1 MTVRH
6 EAPSHALAWRLA
18 GPIILA
24 NLSVPMLGAVDT
36 AVMGHLPNPAY
47 LGGVAVGAVVFQFI
61 YWGFGFLRMGTTGLV
76 AQADGA
82 GDQAEVRAIL
92 LRSLLIA
99 AGAGAVLWI
108 LQVPIFALAGALFD
122 ASAEVEGFAH
132 DYFRIRI
139 WSAPATLANYCLI
152 GWFIGMRNTRAALIL
167 QLWMNGLNIVLSLT
181 FVVGLGWGV
190 EGVATATAIAEYAA
204 VAMALYLWRN
214 QSGIAVGLT
223 IDLTAIF
230 DAARLRRL
238 FGVNFDIFIR
248 TLCLIA
254 TFALFTRQ
262 GASMGDALLAANAIL
277 MQLQSF
283 LSFGLDGF
291 AHAAEAMVGGA
302 VGARDKTAFRQSVRI
317 TGQWALIVAAGYTIV
332 YAAAAPFIIAAL
344 TDIPDVRAT
353 AGDYFI
359 WLAISPVVSVWSFML
374 DGIFIGATRTRDM
387 RNAMI
392 FSLVVFLIAMAIL
405 QPMFGNHGLW
415 SALMIFM
422 AARAISL
429 GYLYHGLLRSLDR
442 AR

>member
-1 MTVRH
+1 MAARY

-76 AQADGA
+76 AQAFGA
-82 GDQAEVRAIL
+82 DDAAEVRAIL

-99 AGAGAVLWI
+99 AGAGAALWI
-108 LQVPIFALAGALFD
+108 LQVPIFAVARTLFD
-122 ASAEVEGFAH
+122 ASIEVEGYAH

-152 GWFIGMRNTRAALIL
+152 GWFIGMRDTRAALIL

-181 FVVGLGWGV
+181 FVVGLEWGI
-190 EGVATATAIAEYAA
+190 EGVAAATAIAEYAA
-204 VAMALYLWRN
+204 VALALFLWRD
-214 QSGIAVGLT
+214 QRGADASHS
-223 IDLTAIF
+223 AIF
-230 DAARLRRL
+230 DSAKLKRL
-238 FGVNFDIFIR
+238 FGLNFDIFIR

-262 GASMGDALLAANAIL
+262 GASMGDALLAANAVL
-277 MQLQSF
+277 MQLQNF

-302 VGARDKTAFRQSVRI
+302 VGARDKIAFRQSVRI
-317 TGQWALIVAAGYTIV
+317 TCQWALIVAAGYTIV
-332 YAAAAPFIIAAL
+332 YALAAPFIIAIL
-344 TDIPDVRAT
+344 TDIPDVRAS
-353 AGDYFI
+353 AEEYFV
-359 WLAISPVVSVWSFML
+359 WLAISPVISVWSFML

-392 FSLVVFLIAMAIL
+392 ASFAIFLVAMSVL
-405 QPMFGNHGLW
+405 QPLYGNHGLW
-415 SALMIFM
+415 AALMIFM
-422 AARAISL
+422 SARAASL
-429 GYLYHGLLRSLDR
+429 GYRYRGLIRSMDS
-442 AR
+442 AP

>member
-1 MTVRH
+1 
-6 EAPSHALAWRLA
+6 
-18 GPIILA
+18 
-24 NLSVPMLGAVDT
+24 
-36 AVMGHLPNPAY
+36 
-47 LGGVAVGAVVFQFI
+47 
-61 YWGFGFLRMGTTGLV
+61 
-76 AQADGA
+76 
-82 GDQAEVRAIL
+82 
-92 LRSLLIA
+92 
-99 AGAGAVLWI
+99 
-108 LQVPIFALAGALFD
+108 
-122 ASAEVEGFAH
+122 
-132 DYFRIRI
+132 
-139 WSAPATLANYCLI
+139 
-152 GWFIGMRNTRAALIL
+152 MRNTRAALIL

-190 EGVATATAIAEYAA
+190 EGVAAATAIAEYAA
-204 VAMALYLWRN
+204 VAMAFYLWRN
-214 QSGIAVGLT
+214 QSGIAIGLA
-223 IDLTAIF
+223 AIF
-230 DAARLRRL
+230 DAARLKRL

-302 VGARDKTAFRQSVRI
+302 VGARDKAAFRQSVRI

-429 GYLYHGLLRSLDR
+429 GYLYRGLLRSLDG

>member
-1 MTVRH
+1 MTARH

-82 GDQAEVRAIL
+82 GDAGEVNAIL

-99 AGAGAVLWI
+99 AGAGAALWL
-108 LQVPIFALAGALFD
+108 LQIPIFAVARALFD
-122 ASAEVEGFAH
+122 ASIEVEGYAH

-167 QLWMNGLNIVLSLT
+167 QLLVNGLNIVLSLV
-181 FVVGLGWGV
+181 FVVGLEWNV
-190 EGVATATAIAEYAA
+190 EGVAAATAISEYAA
-204 VAMALYLWRN
+204 VALALYLWRN
-214 QSGIAVGLT
+214 QSGISGAVSG
-223 IDLTAIF
+223 IF
-230 DAARLRRL
+230 DAARLKRL

-262 GASMGDALLAANAIL
+262 GASMGDALLAANAVL

-291 AHAAEAMVGGA
+291 AHAAEAMVGRA
-302 VGARDKTAFRQSVRI
+302 VGARDKNAFEQSVRI
-317 TGQWALIVAAGYTIV
+317 TGQWALVVAGGYTIV
-332 YAAAAPFIIAAL
+332 YAVLAPFIIAAL

-359 WLAISPVVSVWSFML
+359 WLAVSPLISVWSFML

-387 RNAMI
+387 RNAMMA
-392 FSLVVFLIAMAIL
+392 SLAVFLIALSVL

-415 SALMIFM
+415 AALMIFM
-422 AARAISL
+422 AVRAASL
-429 GYLYHGLLRSLDR
+429 GYLYRGLLRSLDR
-442 AR
+442 NP

>member
-1 MTVRH
+1 MTARH

-82 GDQAEVRAIL
+82 NDQAEVRATL

-99 AGAGAVLWI
+99 GTAGVVLWI
-108 LQVPIFALAGALFD
+108 LQTPIFAIARALFD

-152 GWFIGMRNTRAALIL
+152 GWFIGMRNTRAALVL
-167 QLWMNGLNIVLSLT
+167 QLWMNGLNIVLSLS

-190 EGVATATAIAEYAA
+190 EGVAAATAIAEYAA
-204 VAMALYLWRN
+204 VALALYLWRN
-214 QSGIAVGLT
+214 QSSVAVGR
-223 IDLTAIF
+223 AAVF
-230 DAARLRRL
+230 DTARLKRL
-238 FGVNFDIFIR
+238 FGVNFDIFVR

-262 GASMGDALLAANAIL
+262 GASMGDALLAANAVL

-302 VGARDKTAFRQSVRI
+302 VGARDKASFKQSVRI
-317 TGQWALIVAAGYTIV
+317 TGQWALIVAAGYTMV
-332 YAAAAPFIIAAL
+332 YAVAAPFIIAAL
-344 TDIPDVRAT
+344 TDIPDVRAS
-353 AGDYFI
+353 AGEYVI
-359 WLAISPVVSVWSFML
+359 WLAISPIVSVWSFML

-392 FSLVVFLIAMAIL
+392 FSLAIFLIAMTVL
-405 QPMFGNHGLW
+405 QPMYGNHGLW
-415 SALMIFM
+415 AALMIFM
-422 AARAISL
+422 AARAASL
-429 GYLYHGLLRSLDR
+429 GYLYRGLLRSLGP
-442 AR
+442 AA

>member
-1 MTVRH
+1 MTARH

-82 GDQAEVRAIL
+82 DDRGEVRAIL

-99 AGAGAVLWI
+99 AGAGIALWI
-108 LQVPIFALAGALFD
+108 LQIPIFAVARALFD

-167 QLWMNGLNIVLSLT
+167 QLWMNGLNIILSLT

-214 QSGIAVGLT
+214 QSGIAVGL
-223 IDLTAIF
+223 AAVF
-230 DAARLRRL
+230 DTARLKRL
-238 FGVNFDIFIR
+238 FGVNFDIFVR

-262 GASMGDALLAANAIL
+262 GASMGDALLAANAVL

-302 VGARDKTAFRQSVRI
+302 VGARDKIAFKQSVRI
-317 TGQWALIVAAGYTIV
+317 TGQWALIVAGGYTIV
-332 YAAAAPFIIAAL
+332 YAIAAPFIIAAL
-344 TDIPDVRAT
+344 TDIADVRAT
-353 AGDYFI
+353 AGEYFI
-359 WLAISPVVSVWSFML
+359 WLASRRSFRSGRL
-374 DGIFIGATRTRDM
+374 CWTAS
-387 RNAMI
+387 
-392 FSLVVFLIAMAIL
+392 SLV
-405 QPMFGNHGLW
+405 PP
-415 SALMIFM
+415 
-422 AARAISL
+422 ARAICATL
-429 GYLYHGLLRSLDR
+429 
-442 AR
+442 

>member
-1 MTVRH
+1 MTARH

-82 GDQAEVRAIL
+82 DDRGEVRAIL

-99 AGAGAVLWI
+99 AGAGIALWI
-108 LQVPIFALAGALFD
+108 LQIPIFAVARALFD

-167 QLWMNGLNIVLSLT
+167 QLWMNGLNIILSLT

-190 EGVATATAIAEYAA
+190 EGVAAATAIAEYAA

-214 QSGIAVGLT
+214 QSGIAVGL
-223 IDLTAIF
+223 AAVF
-230 DAARLRRL
+230 DTARLKRL
-238 FGVNFDIFIR
+238 FGVNFDIFVR

-262 GASMGDALLAANAIL
+262 GASMGDALLAANAVL

-302 VGARDKTAFRQSVRI
+302 VGARDKTAFKQSVRI
-317 TGQWALIVAAGYTIV
+317 TGQWALIVAGGYTIV
-332 YAAAAPFIIAAL
+332 YAIAAPLIIAAL
-344 TDIPDVRAT
+344 TDIADVRAT
-353 AGDYFI
+353 AGEYFI
-359 WLAISPVVSVWSFML
+359 WLAISPIISVWSFML

-392 FSLVVFLIAMAIL
+392 FSLAVFLIAMTVL
-405 QPMFGNHGLW
+405 QPIYGNHGLW
-415 SALMIFM
+415 AALMIFM
-422 AARAISL
+422 AARAASL
-429 GYLYHGLLRSLDR
+429 GFLYRGLLRSLDR
-442 AR
+442 AS